1 MTTSAW
7 LMTLISP
14 SFRYSILSSVCYIFK
29 RQYVSIKSW
38 HLCSKQVFIH
48 SVKKNCLAK
57 LAKSAI
63 VVVMLCD
70 VIQKEVKY
78 A

>member
-1 MTTSAW
+1 MCVIYSKDNMFQLKVGTFAQNKS
-7 LMTLISP
+7 LSTL
-14 SFRYSILSSVCYIFK
+14 L
-29 RQYVSIKSW
+29 
-38 HLCSKQVFIH
+38 
-48 SVKKNCLAK
+48 KNCLAK
-57 LAKSAI
+57 LAKSAIKSAI